1 MRILAFPL
9 LVLGSLIFYS
19 LIFSQPSVNGN
30 SSSDPREIQKI
41 MKDFRKE
48 FVLVRSAIQ
57 SRKAKMEIHESISRL
72 KKINQELKGVK
83 QTVKDK
89 ELLIQYCEAIG
100 GVLSNVGDSVNY
112 SFWDKA
118 MDSLSKVHELEGGI
132 RSDFIPGPFNRLRIF
147 LSNIFFRRGANQHQ

>member
-1 MRILAFPL
+1 
-9 LVLGSLIFYS
+9 
-19 LIFSQPSVNGN
+19 
-30 SSSDPREIQKI
+30 